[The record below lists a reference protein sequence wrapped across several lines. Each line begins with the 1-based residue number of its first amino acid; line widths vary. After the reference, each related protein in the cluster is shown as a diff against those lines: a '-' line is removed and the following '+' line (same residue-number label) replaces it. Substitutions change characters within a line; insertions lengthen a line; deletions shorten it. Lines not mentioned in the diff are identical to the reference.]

1 MNLGSSKYRLYYS
14 VVLIIISIIFTETNL
29 LGNGFLSILKY
40 GIYIG
45 MIGLILTVQ
54 WEIHVLLKNSK
65 SNNIKDL
72 YLKYINYSSQ
82 LEALDRSQAVIEFA
96 MDGTI
101 LHANHNFLTT
111 MGYELKEIKGKHHS
125 IFIEESVKRTDEYKK
140 FWEILRSGK
149 FHRAEYRR
157 LGKNNKEVY
166 IQATYN
172 PILDEKGLPYKVVK
186 FATDITA
193 QKQFALES
201 ENLTKEFMVILE
213 QMDKGNLNV
222 LLKGEYNKGFASIK
236 DSFNRTTERLQK
248 TIKKVLEGVEEL
260 LVASKE
266 VESTAQ
272 ALSEA
277 TTEQAA
283 AVEETE
289 ASLNLMVEKIQETAK
304 NAKETEATAR
314 KSSHDALEG
323 ETAVKNSVNA
333 MKNIS
338 EKISVIREI
347 ASQTSLLSLNA
358 SIEAARAGAM
368 GSGFAVVA
376 QEVGKLADVSN
387 ASANEIGKLTESS
400 VQISDNAGKLISEVI
415 PAIART
421 SELVKTISESN
432 SNQYETVA
440 QIGEAMKELD
450 VVTQKNAALAEELAA
465 TSANLR
471 YQANLL
477 QENVSFFK
485 VN

>member
-1 MNLGSSKYRLYYS
+1 MNLGSSKFRLYYG
-14 VVLIIISIIFTETNL
+14 VLLFIISIFIVETKVFES
-29 LGNGFLSILKY
+29 GFLVVIRYFLYLGIL
-40 GIYIG
+40 
-45 MIGLILTVQ
+45 GLVLSVQ
-54 WEIHVLLKNSK
+54 WEFHNILSK
-65 SNNIKDL
+65 SKSKDIKEFFL
-72 YLKYINYSSQ
+72 NYLNYSSQ
-82 LEALDRSQAVIEFA
+82 LEALDRSQAVIEFS

-101 LHANHNFLTT
+101 LHANTNFLSA
-111 MGYELKEIKGKHHS
+111 MNYELKDIKGKHHS
-125 IFIEESVKRTDEYKK
+125 IFIDETVKRSEEYKK
-140 FWEILRSGK
+140 FWDILRSGK
-149 FHRAEYRR
+149 FHSAEYRR
-157 LGKNNKEVY
+157 LGKNHKEVW

-172 PILDEKGLPYKVVK
+172 PVLDEKGKPYKVVK
-186 FATDITA
+186 FATDITS
-193 QKQFALES
+193 QKQFSIES
-201 ENLTKEFMVILE
+201 ENLTKEFVVCLE

-222 LLKGEYNKGFASIK
+222 LLSGNYTKGFASIK
-236 DSFNRTTERLQK
+236 DSFNRTVDRLQK
-248 TIKKVLEGVEEL
+248 TIKKVLEGAGEL
-260 LVASKE
+260 LTASKE

-304 NAKETEATAR
+304 NAKETEITAL

-323 ETAVKNSVNA
+323 ESAVKDSVNA

-338 EKISVIREI
+338 QKISVIREI

-358 SIEAARAGAM
+358 SIEAARAGSM

-421 SELVKTISESN
+421 SELLKIISESN
-432 SNQYETVA
+432 SNQYESVA
-440 QIGEAMKELD
+440 QIGEAMKEMD

-485 VN
+485 V